1 MAPSNNTTA
10 QAIKGL
16 APIRL
21 ERNITTAKLFS
32 KKKKYLCYGVIL
44 SSNNLFFVNL
54 HKIHDGAEPSIFEIG
69 DKGITILYIREYE
82 YHKPNIFYIYIKLT
96 IWGLLGK
103 T

>member
-32 KKKKYLCYGVIL
+32 KKSLCYGVIL

-69 DKGITILYIREYE
+69 DKGITILYIHRYE
-82 YHKPNIFYIYIKLT
+82 YYNKPNIFIYLTLT